1 MAFALSSL
9 FGKSKKNTVGQAVTG
24 VGSQLRLLSTVL
36 IIAIVAAVVSQYLD
50 TKFTVQ
56 GQRGIEEAGSLQVL
70 SQRLARNTRLAIQG
84 NPSALQHITEEDALI
99 AEVLQLLDKGDATHN
114 PATGEP
120 RAVLDE
126 VIVTA
131 QRISKEVQLLG
142 RNRAALENLGDVTQ
156 KMERL
161 NKELRPLVDDLV
173 GNILSPAT
181 SQFAMF
187 VARMEADIAT
197 VTLGDEITMDHFT
210 SLSMNTHEATNIL
223 GKIPGSAPG
232 LTTLKEKYKN
242 YREAVETVL
251 VSSRELVAVKAAR
264 ATLLDN
270 SDLLLAQA
278 EQLTKAYASTLKNRV
293 TFMAVITSRV
303 MILILIIAFAIVY
316 LTDLRRRTREAEKT
330 NRRNQDSILKLMNE
344 MGELADGNLTVQA
357 TVSEDITGAIAD
369 SVNYTISELR
379 KLVTGITNVSGKVA
393 RATGAAEVVAKEQLI
408 ASQKQSDEI
417 RNAGQSVE
425 LITKSIQEVDASA
438 AQSLQVAKKTLA
450 ATEEGA
456 RAVQNTVAGMDE
468 IRGQIQETSK
478 RIKRLGE
485 SSQEIGEIVN
495 LIADI
500 TEQTNVLA
508 LNAAI
513 QAASAGD
520 AGRGFSVVAAEVQRL
535 AERSAEATKQISTLV
550 QAIQGD
556 TQNAIAAM
564 ETSTNGVVN
573 GAKLASAAGQS
584 LREIEQ
590 VSRELA
596 SLIGSI
602 SVSTQV
608 QTDMAHEVATTMADI
623 LKITEQT
630 SEGTKRTSA
639 SVTELAGLA
648 TGLKSSVAGFKV

>member
-1 MAFALSSL
+1 MANPKKYCQPICHWCRAAITPAKHSIGYCDRGSS
-9 FGKSKKNTVGQAVTG
+9 N
-24 VGSQLRLLSTVL
+24 
-36 IIAIVAAVVSQYLD
+36 IAYLD
-50 TKFTVQ
+50 TQFTAQ
-56 GQRGIEEAGSLQVL
+56 SQRGVEEADSLQVL
-70 SQRLARNTRLAIQG
+70 SQRMGKDTQLAIQG
-84 NPSALQHITEEDALI
+84 NPSALQHILKDHEIITD
-99 AEVLQLLDKGDATHN
+99 VLQVLDKGNPTHK
-114 PATGEP
+114 PATGES
-120 RAVLDE
+120 RVVLDE
-126 VIVTA
+126 IIVTA
-131 QRISKEVQLLG
+131 QRTNKAVQVLG
-142 RNRAALENLGDVTQ
+142 EKRAALENLGNVTK
-156 KMERL
+156 KMDLL

-173 GNILSPAT
+173 ENMLSPAA

-187 VARMEADIAT
+187 VARMESDIAT
-197 VTLGDEITMDHFT
+197 LTLGDEITMDHFT
-210 SLSMNTHEATNIL
+210 SLGVNTHEATDAME
-223 GKIPGSAPG
+223 KIPGSSPG
-232 LTTLKEKYKN
+232 LVTLKEKYKN
-242 YREAVETVL
+242 YREAVETVIA
-251 VSSRELVAVKAAR
+251 SSRELVVAKAASL
-264 ATLLDN
+264 TLLNDIE
-270 SDLLLAQA
+270 LLQAQA
-278 EQLTKAYASTLKNRV
+278 EQLTDAYASTFKNRV
-293 TFMAVITSRV
+293 TFRAMIASGVITLV
-303 MILILIIAFAIVY
+303 LMIAFAIVY
-316 LTDLRRRTREAEKT
+316 LIDLRHRTQEAEKS
-330 NRRNQDSILKLMNE
+330 NSRNQDSILKLMNE
-344 MGELADGNLTVQA
+344 MGELADGDLTVQA

-369 SVNYTISELR
+369 SLNYMIGELR
-379 KLVTGITNVSGKVA
+379 NLVTDITNVSDKVT
-393 RATGAAEVVAKEQLI
+393 RATGTAEVVAKEQLV
-408 ASQKQSDEI
+408 ASQKQSLEI
-417 RNAGQSVE
+417 QGAGQSVE

-438 AQSLQVAKKTLA
+438 MQSLEVAKRTLA

-485 SSQEIGEIVN
+485 SSQEIGEIVD

-513 QAASAGD
+513 QAASASD

-550 QAIQGD
+550 KAIQGD

>member
-1 MAFALSSL
+1 M
-9 FGKSKKNTVGQAVTG
+9 
-24 VGSQLRLLSTVL
+24 
-36 IIAIVAAVVSQYLD
+36 
-50 TKFTVQ
+50 
-56 GQRGIEEAGSLQVL
+56 QVL
-70 SQRLARNTRLAIQG
+70 SQRMGKDTQLAIQG
-84 NPSALQHITEEDALI
+84 NPSALQHILKDHEIITD
-99 AEVLQLLDKGDATHN
+99 VLQVLDKGNPTHK
-114 PATGEP
+114 PATGES
-120 RAVLDE
+120 RVVLDE
-126 VIVTA
+126 IIVTA
-131 QRISKEVQLLG
+131 QRTNKAVQVLG
-142 RNRAALENLGDVTQ
+142 EKRAALENLGNVTK
-156 KMERL
+156 KMDLL

-173 GNILSPAT
+173 ENMLSPAA

-187 VARMEADIAT
+187 VARMESDIAT
-197 VTLGDEITMDHFT
+197 LTLGDEITMDHFT
-210 SLSMNTHEATNIL
+210 SLGVNTHEATDAME
-223 GKIPGSAPG
+223 KIPGSSPG
-232 LTTLKEKYKN
+232 LVTLKEKYKN
-242 YREAVETVL
+242 YREAVETVIA
-251 VSSRELVAVKAAR
+251 SSRELVVAKAASL
-264 ATLLDN
+264 TLLNDIE
-270 SDLLLAQA
+270 LLQAQA
-278 EQLTKAYASTLKNRV
+278 EQLTDAYASTFKNRV
-293 TFMAVITSRV
+293 TFRAMIASGVITLV
-303 MILILIIAFAIVY
+303 LMIAFAIVY
-316 LTDLRRRTREAEKT
+316 LIDLRHRTQEAEKS
-330 NRRNQDSILKLMNE
+330 NSRNQDSILKLMNE
-344 MGELADGNLTVQA
+344 MGELADGDLTVQA

-369 SVNYTISELR
+369 SLNYMIGELR
-379 KLVTGITNVSGKVA
+379 NLVTDITNVSDKVT
-393 RATGAAEVVAKEQLI
+393 RATGTAEVVAKEQLV
-408 ASQKQSDEI
+408 ASQKQSLEI
-417 RNAGQSVE
+417 QGAGQSVE

-438 AQSLQVAKKTLA
+438 MQSLEVAKRTLA

-485 SSQEIGEIVN
+485 SSQEIGEIVD

-513 QAASAGD
+513 QAASASD

-550 QAIQGD
+550 KAIQGD

>member
-9 FGKSKKNTVGQAVTG
+9 FGKSKKNTIGQAVTG
-24 VGSQLRLLSTVL
+24 VGSQLRLLGVTL
-36 IIAIVAAVVSQYLD
+36 IIAIAATVASQYLD
-50 TKFTVQ
+50 TKFTAHS
-56 GQRGIEEAGSLQVL
+56 RLGIEDARSLQVL
-70 SQRLARNTRLAIQG
+70 TQRLEKDVRLSMQG
-84 NPSALQHITEEDALI
+84 NPSALQHIIGIQDI
-99 AEVLQLLDKGDATHN
+99 IGDVLRILDKGDATHN
-114 PATGEP
+114 PATGEA

-131 QRISKEVQLLG
+131 QRVNTGARVIGENS
-142 RNRAALENLGDVTQ
+142 AALENLGDVTQ
-156 KMERL
+156 KMKLL
-161 NKELRPLVDDLV
+161 NEELRPLVDDLV
-173 GNILSPAT
+173 ANIFSPAA

-187 VARMEADIAT
+187 VARMEADVAT
-197 VTLGDEITMDHFT
+197 LTLGDEITMDHFT
-210 SLSMNTHEATNIL
+210 SLGVNTHEATDAL
-223 GKIPGSAPG
+223 AKIPGSAPG
-232 LTTLKEKYKN
+232 LATLKEKYKN
-242 YREAVETVL
+242 YREAVETVIA
-251 VSSRELVAVKAAR
+251 SSRELVVAKAAST
-264 ATLLDN
+264 TLLDN
-270 SDLLLAQA
+270 TDLLLAQA
-278 EQLTKAYASTLKNRV
+278 EHLTEAYAVTLKNRV
-293 TFMAVITSRV
+293 TFTAVITSV
-303 MILILIIAFAIVY
+303 GVILVLIIAFAIVY
-316 LTDLRRRTREAEKT
+316 LTDLRRRTREAEKA
-330 NRRNQDSILKLMNE
+330 NRSNQDSILKLMNE
-344 MGELADGNLTVQA
+344 MGELADGDLTVQA

-379 KLVTGITNVSGKVA
+379 KLVTGITNVSDKVA

-408 ASQKQSDEI
+408 ASQKQSNEI

>member
-1 MAFALSSL
+1 
-9 FGKSKKNTVGQAVTG
+9 
-24 VGSQLRLLSTVL
+24 
-36 IIAIVAAVVSQYLD
+36 
-50 TKFTVQ
+50 
-56 GQRGIEEAGSLQVL
+56 
-70 SQRLARNTRLAIQG
+70 
-84 NPSALQHITEEDALI
+84 
-99 AEVLQLLDKGDATHN
+99 
-114 PATGEP
+114 
-120 RAVLDE
+120 
-126 VIVTA
+126 
-131 QRISKEVQLLG
+131 
-142 RNRAALENLGDVTQ
+142 
-156 KMERL
+156 
-161 NKELRPLVDDLV
+161 
-173 GNILSPAT
+173 
-181 SQFAMF
+181 
-187 VARMEADIAT
+187 
-197 VTLGDEITMDHFT
+197 
-210 SLSMNTHEATNIL
+210 
-223 GKIPGSAPG
+223 
-232 LTTLKEKYKN
+232 
-242 YREAVETVL
+242 
-251 VSSRELVAVKAAR
+251 
-264 ATLLDN
+264 
-270 SDLLLAQA
+270 
-278 EQLTKAYASTLKNRV
+278 
-293 TFMAVITSRV
+293 
-303 MILILIIAFAIVY
+303 
-316 LTDLRRRTREAEKT
+316 
-330 NRRNQDSILKLMNE
+330 MNE
-344 MGELADGNLTVQA
+344 MGELADGDLTVQA

-379 KLVTGITNVSGKVA
+379 KLVTGITNVSSKVA

>member
-1 MAFALSSL
+1 MAFSLPGL
-9 FGKSKKNTVGQAVTG
+9 FGKSQKSTANQPG
-24 VGSQLRLLSTVL
+24 VGLQLRLLSIALV
-36 IIAIVAAVVSQYLD
+36 IAIAAVVTSQYLD
-50 TKFTVQ
+50 TQFTVQ
-56 GQRGIEEAGSLQVL
+56 GQRGVEGADSLQVL
-70 SQRLARNTRLAIQG
+70 SQRMAKDTQLAIQG
-84 NPSALQHITEEDALI
+84 NPSALQHILRDHEIISD
-99 AEVLQLLDKGDATHN
+99 VLQVLDKGDPTHD
-114 PATGEP
+114 PATGES
-120 RAVLDE
+120 RVVLNE
-126 VIVTA
+126 IIVTA
-131 QRISKEVQLLG
+131 QRTNKAVKIIAEK
-142 RNRAALENLGDVTQ
+142 RASLENLGNVTQ
-156 KMERL
+156 KMDLL

-173 GNILSPAT
+173 ENMISPAA

-187 VARMEADIAT
+187 VARMESDIAT
-197 VTLGDEITMDHFT
+197 LTLGDEINMDHFT
-210 SLSMNTHEATNIL
+210 SLGVNTHEATDAL
-223 GKIPGSAPG
+223 AKIPGSAPG
-232 LTTLKEKYKN
+232 LVTLKEKYKN
-242 YREAVETVL
+242 YREAVETVIA
-251 VSSRELVAVKAAR
+251 SSRELVAAKAASQ
-264 ATLLDN
+264 ALLN
-270 SDLLLAQA
+270 NIELLLAQA
-278 EQLTKAYASTLKNRV
+278 EHLTDTYTSTLKNRV
-293 TFMAVITSRV
+293 TFKAMIASGVIT
-303 MILILIIAFAIVY
+303 LILIIAFAIVY

-344 MGELADGNLTVQA
+344 MGELADGDLTVHA
-357 TVSEDITGAIAD
+357 TVTEDITGAIAD
-369 SVNYTISELR
+369 SLNYMIGELR
-379 KLVTGITNVSGKVA
+379 NLVTDITNVSDKVA
-393 RATGAAEVVAKEQLI
+393 RATGTAEVVAKEQLV
-408 ASQKQSDEI
+408 ASQKQSLEI
-417 RNAGQSVE
+417 QGAGQSVE
-425 LITKSIQEVDASA
+425 LITKSIKEVDASA
-438 AQSLQVAKKTLA
+438 MQSLQVAKRTLA

-485 SSQEIGEIVN
+485 SSQEIGEIVD

-550 QAIQGD
+550 KAIQGD

-596 SLIGSI
+596 GLIGSI

-639 SVTELAGLA
+639 SVTELASLA

>member
-1 MAFALSSL
+1 ML
-9 FGKSKKNTVGQAVTG
+9 NDIE
-24 VGSQLRLLSTVL
+24 LL
-36 IIAIVAAVVSQYLD
+36 Q
-50 TKFTVQ
+50 
-56 GQRGIEEAGSLQVL
+56 
-70 SQRLARNTRLAIQG
+70 
-84 NPSALQHITEEDALI
+84 
-99 AEVLQLLDKGDATHN
+99 
-114 PATGEP
+114 
-120 RAVLDE
+120 
-126 VIVTA
+126 
-131 QRISKEVQLLG
+131 
-142 RNRAALENLGDVTQ
+142 
-156 KMERL
+156 
-161 NKELRPLVDDLV
+161 
-173 GNILSPAT
+173 
-181 SQFAMF
+181 
-187 VARMEADIAT
+187 
-197 VTLGDEITMDHFT
+197 
-210 SLSMNTHEATNIL
+210 
-223 GKIPGSAPG
+223 
-232 LTTLKEKYKN
+232 
-242 YREAVETVL
+242 
-251 VSSRELVAVKAAR
+251 
-264 ATLLDN
+264 
-270 SDLLLAQA
+270 AQA
-278 EQLTKAYASTLKNRV
+278 EQLTDAYASTFKNRV
-293 TFMAVITSRV
+293 TFRAMIASGVITLV
-303 MILILIIAFAIVY
+303 LMIAFAIVY
-316 LTDLRRRTREAEKT
+316 LIDLRHRTQEAEKS
-330 NRRNQDSILKLMNE
+330 NSRNQDSILKLMNE
-344 MGELADGNLTVQA
+344 MGELADGDLTVQA

-369 SVNYTISELR
+369 SLNYMIGELR
-379 KLVTGITNVSGKVA
+379 NLVTDITNVSDKVT
-393 RATGAAEVVAKEQLI
+393 RATGTAEVVAKEQLV
-408 ASQKQSDEI
+408 ASQKQSLEI
-417 RNAGQSVE
+417 QGAGQSVE

-438 AQSLQVAKKTLA
+438 MQSLEVAKRTLA

-485 SSQEIGEIVN
+485 SSQEIGEIVD

-513 QAASAGD
+513 QAASASD

-550 QAIQGD
+550 KAIQGD

>member
-1 MAFALSSL
+1 MAFSLSGL
-9 FGKSKKNTVGQAVTG
+9 FGKSKKNTAGQAVTG
-24 VGSQLRLLSTVL
+24 VGSQLRLLSAAL
-36 IIAIVAAVVSQYLD
+36 IIAIAATVASQYLD
-50 TKFTVQ
+50 TEFTAQ
-56 GQRGIEEAGSLQVL
+56 SRLGTEEARSLQVL
-70 SQRLARNTRLAIQG
+70 TQRLAKDVRLSMQG
-84 NPSALQHITEEDALI
+84 NPSALQHIIGIQDIIED
-99 AEVLQLLDKGDATHN
+99 VLRMLDKGDATHN
-114 PATGEP
+114 PATGES

-131 QRISKEVQLLG
+131 QRINTGARVIGEHS
-142 RNRAALENLGDVTQ
+142 AALENLGDVTQ
-156 KMERL
+156 KMKLL
-161 NKELRPLVDDLV
+161 NEELRPLVDDLV
-173 GNILSPAT
+173 ANIFSPAA

-187 VARMEADIAT
+187 VARMEADVAT
-197 VTLGDEITMDHFT
+197 LTLGDEITMDHFT
-210 SLSMNTHEATNIL
+210 SLGVNTHEATDAL
-223 GKIPGSAPG
+223 AKIPGSAPG
-232 LTTLKEKYKN
+232 LATLKEKYKN
-242 YREAVETVL
+242 YREAVETVIA
-251 VSSRELVAVKAAR
+251 SSRNLVIAKAAST
-264 ATLLDN
+264 TLLDN
-270 SDLLLAQA
+270 SDLLLAQTEHLA
-278 EQLTKAYASTLKNRV
+278 EAYASTLKNRV
-293 TFMAVITSRV
+293 TFTAVITSGV
-303 MILILIIAFAIVY
+303 VTLVLIIAFAIVY

-330 NRRNQDSILKLMNE
+330 NRSNQDSILKLMNE
-344 MGELADGNLTVQA
+344 MGELADGDLTVHA

-369 SVNYTISELR
+369 SLNYMISELR
-379 KLVTGITNVSGKVA
+379 KLVTDITNVSDKVA
-393 RATGAAEVVAKEQLI
+393 RATGTAEVVAKEQLV
-408 ASQKQSDEI
+408 ASQKQSNEI
-417 RNAGQSVE
+417 RDAGQSVE

-438 AQSLQVAKKTLA
+438 AQSLQVAKRTLA

-485 SSQEIGEIVN
+485 SSQEIGEIVD

-535 AERSAEATKQISTLV
+535 AERSAEATKQISILV
-550 QAIQGD
+550 KAIQGD
-556 TQNAIAAM
+556 TQDAIAAM
-564 ETSTNGVVN
+564 ETSTHGVVN
-573 GAKLASAAGQS
+573 GAKLASVAGQS
-584 LREIEQ
+584 LHEIEQ

-608 QTDMAHEVATTMADI
+608 QTDMAHDVATTMADI